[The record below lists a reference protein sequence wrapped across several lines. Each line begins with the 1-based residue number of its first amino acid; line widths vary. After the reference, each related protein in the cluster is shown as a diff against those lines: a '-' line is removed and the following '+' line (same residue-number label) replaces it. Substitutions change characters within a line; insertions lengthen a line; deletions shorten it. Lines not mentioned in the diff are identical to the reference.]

1 MPLEVANRSWMVH
14 QMLLSEYFINNHRM
28 RVSVLLM
35 LLLRGISLDLCE
47 CCIVYD
53 TFERILSPVTQ
64 LLEHVRFWFVL
75 FCTQIICCAGLNS
88 ENDHCFKENI
98 ELPP

>member
-1 MPLEVANRSWMVH
+1 MVPPDSMQLEVANRYWMVH

-47 CCIVYD
+47 LCY
-53 TFERILSPVTQ
+53 
-64 LLEHVRFWFVL
+64 
-75 FCTQIICCAGLNS
+75 AGLNS
-88 ENDHCFKENI
+88 DENI